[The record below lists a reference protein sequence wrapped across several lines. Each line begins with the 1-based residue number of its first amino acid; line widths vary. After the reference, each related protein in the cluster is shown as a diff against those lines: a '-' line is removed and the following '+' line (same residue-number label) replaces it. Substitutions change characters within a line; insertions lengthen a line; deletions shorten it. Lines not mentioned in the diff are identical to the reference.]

1 MIQVT
6 FKEQGEDMVAMT
18 VEGHAM
24 SAEYGKDLVCAAV
37 STLTISMV
45 NNLERL
51 TGVRPLVEQEPEG
64 GYLYCEL
71 PQGLSDAQKQVAQ
84 ILMKNCYLAL
94 KEDVAKSAPES
105 LQVILIH

>member
-1 MIQVT
+1 MIQAT

-24 SAEYGKDLVCAAV
+24 SAEY
-37 STLTISMV
+37 
-45 NNLERL
+45 
-51 TGVRPLVEQEPEG
+51 G